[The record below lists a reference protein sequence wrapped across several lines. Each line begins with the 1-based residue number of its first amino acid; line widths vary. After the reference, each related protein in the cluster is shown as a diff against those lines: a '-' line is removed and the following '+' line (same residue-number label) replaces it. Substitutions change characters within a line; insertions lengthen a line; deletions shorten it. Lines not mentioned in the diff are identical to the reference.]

1 MFHPSHLQST
11 NRQVEEKQALESQL
25 SKALRMYQEQLRSTV
40 RMATVLHQGPSN
52 EADAAG
58 MEPQRSQDVSVMQPT
73 EEQVLEYARYALS

>member
-1 MFHPSHLQST
+1 
-11 NRQVEEKQALESQL
+11 
-25 SKALRMYQEQLRSTV
+25 MYQEQLRSTV